1 MEVID
6 EVNVEGD
13 EPYQDPLET
22 SNDVKIEENKFGI
35 KGEVIV
41 EGTRDPLAVPTDEV
55 EIEENKLEVKVEGDQ
70 DD

>member
-1 MEVID
+1 MEMTPNS
-6 EVNVEGD
+6 E
-13 EPYQDPLET
+13 L
-22 SNDVKIEENKFGI
+22 KENKFGI

-55 EIEENKLEVKVEGDQ
+55 EIEENKLEVKVEGYQ